1 MAKEGPKESRRAA
14 RRELDRGRLK
24 LLTVGGYVAQAV
36 ETHSRSWF
44 SLARAF
50 VDPRSSATDLLKNG
64 VAASIQC
71 LKAGEDVAFGICN
84 TVCKRPGERPGK
96 PTMEDG
102 VIVFPLDQYTQ
113 TTDPFP
119 IGIPLASNG
128 VGVEVALGSQIPPG
142 NIALNV
148 SSEGDTIEVALVR
161 LGVGPAR
168 LFPKE
173 GQYTAKL
180 TWPGGSQEIKAVVKI
195 I

>member
-1 MAKEGPKESRRAA
+1 MENDDAKESRRAA
-14 RRELDRGRLK
+14 RREIDRGRLK

-50 VDPRSSATDLLKNG
+50 VDPRSSATDLLKDG

-71 LKAGEDVAFGICN
+71 LKVGEHVAFGVCHTI
-84 TVCKRPGERPGK
+84 CKRPGDRPGK
-96 PTMEDG
+96 PTMENG

-119 IGIPLASNG
+119 IGVPLVSNG

-142 NIALNV
+142 NIALSV

-161 LGVGPAR
+161 LGVAPAR
-168 LFPKE
+168 LFPNE

-180 TWPGGSQEIKAVVKI
+180 TWAGGSQEIKAVVKFI
-195 I
+195 

>member
-71 LKAGEDVAFGICN
+71 LKAGEDVAFGIRV
-84 TVCKRPGERPGK
+84 TRPVNPSSSAYFSGLIFPDCPYPHILPDKNHLVAVPQQPDLIPG
-96 PTMEDG
+96 PDLQPFQLR
-102 VIVFPLDQYTQ
+102 VFPRPAAERIQNSHV
-113 TTDPFP
+113 FP
-119 IGIPLASNG
+119 ICKNHETLLCVP
-128 VGVEVALGSQIPPG
+128 
-142 NIALNV
+142 
-148 SSEGDTIEVALVR
+148 
-161 LGVGPAR
+161 
-168 LFPKE
+168 
-173 GQYTAKL
+173 
-180 TWPGGSQEIKAVVKI
+180 
-195 I
+195 